1 MASFIYA
8 GVQAGKKI
16 GGEISAPDLKAASIK
31 LRLKKIIVTSI
42 KKDNGNTDSNKK
54 SDALAD
60 IPISDAPIIFN
71 KGQIYLNFGPWATV
85 PSKELL
91 QFTKKTATMI
101 KAGLPILESIMM
113 IRDQTVQIKMK
124 MTANKIVKDLNSGV
138 NLTEA
143 FSKHP
148 KVFDNI
154 YLNMISA
161 GEASGK
167 LDEFLLKLV
176 ELLEK
181 NSKIKAGIKSALF
194 YPVMLL
200 TVATTI
206 TIFMLWKVV
215 PIFEKMY
222 GAMGVK
228 LPGATLVIVDASRFI
243 ADGGNILKIFLT
255 IFLIRFIYKFLMKN
269 LESFRHLMHKRFL
282 KFPLFGDLI
291 VKATVSRMCMIMA
304 NLTRAGV
311 SIVDTLKISK
321 AVTTNLVFIYAL
333 ERISRQI
340 VTGQTLSELL
350 IKEEHIF
357 PPQLAQLMAVGERT
371 GNMEEMFTAIANY
384 YEEEFDNVVA
394 ALSSIIEPLMI
405 VLIGGIIGMLM
416 IALYMPIFSMGNAI
430 G

>member
-1 MASFIYA
+1 MANFIYT

-16 GGEISAPDLKAASIK
+16 GGEISASDLKGASTK
-31 LRLKKIIVTSI
+31 LRQQKIIVTSI
-42 KKDNGNTDSNKK
+42 KKGNGNTDNNTK

-60 IPISDAPIIFN
+60 IPISDAPIIFD

-85 PSKELL
+85 PPKELL

-113 IRDQTVQIKMK
+113 IRDQTVHIKMK

-311 SIVDTLKISK
+311 SIVDTLKIAK

-416 IALYMPIFSMGNAI
+416 IALYLPIFSMGNAI

>member
-1 MASFIYA
+1 MANFIYA

-16 GGEISAPDLKAASIK
+16 GGEISASDLKSASTK
-31 LRLKKIIVTSI
+31 LRQQKIIVTSI
-42 KKDNGNTDSNKK
+42 KKGNGNTDNNTK

-60 IPISDAPIIFN
+60 IPISDAPIIFD

-85 PSKELL
+85 PPKELL

-113 IRDQTVQIKMK
+113 IRDQTVHIKMK

-222 GAMGVK
+222 VAMGVK

-311 SIVDTLKISK
+311 SIVDTLKIAK

-416 IALYMPIFSMGNAI
+416 IALYLPIFSMGNAI

>member
-1 MASFIYA
+1 MANFIYA

-16 GGEISAPDLKAASIK
+16 GGEISAPDLKSASTK
-31 LRLKKIIVTSI
+31 LRQQKIIVTSI
-42 KKDNGNTDSNKK
+42 KKGNGNTDNNTK

-60 IPISDAPIIFN
+60 IPISDAPIIFD

-85 PSKELL
+85 PPKELL

-113 IRDQTVQIKMK
+113 IRDQTVHIKMK

-416 IALYMPIFSMGNAI
+416 IALYLPIFSMGNAI